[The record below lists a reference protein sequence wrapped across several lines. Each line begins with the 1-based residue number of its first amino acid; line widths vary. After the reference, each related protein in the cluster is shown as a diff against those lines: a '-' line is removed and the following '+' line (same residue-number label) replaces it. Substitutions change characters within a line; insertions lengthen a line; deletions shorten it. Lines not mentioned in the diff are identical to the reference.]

1 MLIHPIPAT
10 LLQLLI
16 VSMLKSLKS
25 EKVVQ
30 RERERER
37 ERESELE
44 RKFAIDLIP
53 QTLKND

>member
-1 MLIHPIPAT
+1 MLISATPNACHPAP
-10 LLQLLI
+10 
-16 VSMLKSLKS
+16 
-25 EKVVQ
+25 VVDSFYAAEVTQ
-30 RERERER
+30 VREVVHR